1 MLQLSIRI
9 VCPHI
14 FLPPRLQV
22 LHSLLQSV
30 FRLHCASSNAWDGG
44 ESCLVISVMITI
56 NRNQARVGPKEKN
69 IDAEMQE
76 ALVITGWQDL
86 AIITHY

>member
-1 MLQLSIRI
+1 
-9 VCPHI
+9 
-14 FLPPRLQV
+14 
-22 LHSLLQSV
+22 
-30 FRLHCASSNAWDGG
+30 
-44 ESCLVISVMITI
+44 MITI

-69 IDAEMQE
+69 VDAEMQE

>member
-1 MLQLSIRI
+1 MCAPALYSHPLSTYFSPSKCCTR
-9 VCPHI
+9 
-14 FLPPRLQV
+14 
-22 LHSLLQSV
+22 SV
-30 FRLHCASSNAWDGG
+30 FRLHCASSIAWDGG

-69 IDAEMQE
+69 VDAEMQE